1 MLDSVETADSRSEK
15 PPRFEAGDMAPLIR
29 RARRFLADREERIRP
44 CCAPCDL
51 DLLENEFGF
60 KTREKGKT
68 DIVLAED
75 MAVEFGH
82 PSTASQAI
90 VLSSQQ
96 AGLVRHGRI
105 SIVGPDVDEVEEA
118 SRRPFGQVVML
129 ALRQGEA
136 PDPFQIDNTQ
146 YLTRRLPGYMVR
158 SVPGRLWVRIS
169 RKAKGAG
176 LTLKTVGSA
185 LIAAYT
191 HDFDAVE
198 GAEVVFVT
206 SCGEDVE
213 ALAEIANEAK
223 ILAGKHK
230 KLVLGADGEAECADL
245 NCETCEEKPVCDELR
260 DIVVKGRRRR
270 Q

>member
-1 MLDSVETADSRSEK
+1 
-15 PPRFEAGDMAPLIR
+15 MALLIGR
-29 RARRFLADREERIRP
+29 MRGFLADREQSIRS
-44 CCAPCDL
+44 CDAPCDL
-51 DLLENEFGF
+51 DLLESKFGF
-60 KTREKGKT
+60 QRRKKGET

-75 MAVEFGH
+75 MAVELGH

-90 VLSSQQ
+90 VLSSHQS
-96 AGLVRHGRI
+96 GLVRHGHV
-105 SIVGPDVDEVEEA
+105 SVVGPDVDEVETA
-118 SRRPFGQVVML
+118 DRRPLGQVVML
-129 ALRQGEA
+129 ALRQGQA
-136 PDPFQIDNTQ
+136 PDPFEIDNTQ

-169 RKAKGAG
+169 RKAEEAG

-230 KLVLGADGEAECADL
+230 KLVLGADGEAECPDL
-245 NCETCEEKPVCDELR
+245 ACETCEEKPLCDELR
-260 DIVVKGRRRR
+260 DIVVKKRSRR

>member
-1 MLDSVETADSRSEK
+1 
-15 PPRFEAGDMAPLIR
+15 
-29 RARRFLADREERIRP
+29 
-44 CCAPCDL
+44 
-51 DLLENEFGF
+51 
-60 KTREKGKT
+60 
-68 DIVLAED
+68 
-75 MAVEFGH
+75 
-82 PSTASQAI
+82 
-90 VLSSQQ
+90 
-96 AGLVRHGRI
+96 
-105 SIVGPDVDEVEEA
+105 
-118 SRRPFGQVVML
+118 ML
-129 ALRQGEA
+129 ALRQGQA
-136 PDPFQIDNTQ
+136 PDPFEIDNTQ

-169 RKAKGAG
+169 RKAEEAG

-230 KLVLGADGEAECADL
+230 KLVLGADGEA
-245 NCETCEEKPVCDELR
+245 
-260 DIVVKGRRRR
+260 
-270 Q
+270 

>member
-1 MLDSVETADSRSEK
+1 MLDSAERADSRSEK
-15 PPRFEAGDMAPLIR
+15 LPRFEAGDMALLIGR
-29 RARRFLADREERIRP
+29 MRGFLADRSQSIRS
-44 CCAPCDL
+44 CGAPCDR
-51 DLLENEFGF
+51 DLLESKFGF
-60 KTREKGKT
+60 QRRKKGET

-75 MAVEFGH
+75 MAVELGH

-90 VLSSQQ
+90 VLSSHQS
-96 AGLVRHGRI
+96 GLVRHGHV
-105 SIVGPDVDEVEEA
+105 SVVGPDVDEVETA
-118 SRRPFGQVVML
+118 DRRPLGQVVML
-129 ALRQGEA
+129 ALRQGQA
-136 PDPFQIDNTQ
+136 PDPFEIDNTQ

-169 RKAKGAG
+169 RKAEEAG

-230 KLVLGADGEAECADL
+230 KLVLGADGEAECPDL
-245 NCETCEEKPVCDELR
+245 ACETCEEKPLCDELR
-260 DIVVKGRRRR
+260 DIVVKKRSRR